1 MRPYGSISLS
11 MKTDKNVYSITELV
25 RIGYPEEL
33 IRRLLKSEDFP
44 EIGFRA
50 RGKNSKA
57 YFWKD
62 KLDRHLS
69 YMTEVNQL

>member
-1 MRPYGSISLS
+1 MAKS
-11 MKTDKNVYSITELV
+11 VYSITELV
-25 RIGYPEEL
+25 QLGYPEEL

-50 RGKNSKA
+50 KGKNSKA

-62 KLDRHLS
+62 KLDAHLS
-69 YMTEVNQL
+69 YKTEVNQL

>member
-1 MRPYGSISLS
+1 MAKS
-11 MKTDKNVYSITELV
+11 VYSITELV
-25 RIGYPEEL
+25 QLGYPEEL
-33 IRRLLKSEDFP
+33 IRRLLKCEDFP

-62 KLDRHLS
+62 RLDRYLS
-69 YMTEVNQL
+69 EKTEVNQL